1 MEFNKKN
8 IKIILLI
15 ITFAVAVHW
24 LFNNLQFLPNNL
36 KNIYGLLS
44 PFITGLGLAYII
56 NLPTRFFERLLFGRK
71 WKEKDHIRLKLK
83 RPISLLISILLI
95 IGIIIGLF
103 FMVLP
108 ILVKTIQTLTYTIP
122 DSIDRAQQW
131 LNRIQNQSPQISRII
146 SSLGIN
152 LNGIG
157 QNIVSWL
164 TTIATGLLNSTVTFS
179 VGLLGFL
186 FNFIISI
193 ICALYIIG
201 QKEHIG
207 TRSVRLLYAVLPERW
222 ADNIRAL
229 FELANRC
236 FSSFLSGQ
244 VLEAVIFGSIITS
257 VLAIFKFPYA
267 TLIGVLSGCMALIPV
282 LGAWVGA
289 IIGALL
295 QMTLSPMTAFYFL
308 IAYLVTQQIEGNL
321 IYPRVVGKRVGLP
334 PILVLFAV
342 VIGGSLWGVVGA
354 FISIPIMSMIYELLG
369 NYVGLRLGQK
379 RLSEE
384 KTTIVDE
391 NQAGSRRPPSILRWF
406 KKSGSVKKYTFKFHL
421 PLHGDSQ
428 DSQPDSAAAP
438 RPDAGTEAAAA
449 NTSTNADSA
458 ADGDKK
464 DAPADAADTS
474 DMPSGDPRP

>member
-24 LFNNLQFLPNNL
+24 LFNNLQFLPANL

-71 WKEKDHIRLKLK
+71 WKANDHIRLKLK
-83 RPISLLISILLI
+83 RPVSLLISILLI

-108 ILVKTIQTLTYTIP
+108 TLIKTIQTLTYTIP
-122 DSIDRAQQW
+122 DSIDRAQLW
-131 LNRIQNQSPQISRII
+131 LNGIQEQSPQISRVVN
-146 SSLGIN
+146 SLGFN
-152 LNGIG
+152 LSSIG
-157 QNIVSWL
+157 ENLVTWL
-164 TTIATGLLNSTVTFS
+164 TTLAAGLLNSTVTFS

-186 FNFIISI
+186 FNFIISV

-201 QKEHIG
+201 QKEQLG
-207 TRSVRLLYAVLPERW
+207 TRSVRVLYAVLPERW

-229 FELANRC
+229 FELANQC
-236 FSSFLSGQ
+236 FSNFLSGQ

-295 QMTLSPMTAFYFL
+295 QLTISPMTALYFL

-342 VIGGSLWGVVGA
+342 VIGGSLWGIVGA

-369 NYVGLRLGQK
+369 SYVGLRLDQK
-379 RLSEE
+379 HLAAE

-391 NQAGSRRPPSILRWF
+391 NQAGVHRPPSILRWF
-406 KKSGSVKKYTFKFHL
+406 KKNGAAKKYTFHFHL
-421 PLHGDSQ
+421 PRIGDSRSRQ
-428 DSQPDSAAAP
+428 PQQPDGP
-438 RPDAGTEAAAA
+438 
-449 NTSTNADSA
+449 ADSRPE
-458 ADGDKK
+458 AD
-464 DAPADAADTS
+464 ADAAAEAS
-474 DMPSGDPRP
+474 DGDQKAPANAAGASDPEPGDSDS